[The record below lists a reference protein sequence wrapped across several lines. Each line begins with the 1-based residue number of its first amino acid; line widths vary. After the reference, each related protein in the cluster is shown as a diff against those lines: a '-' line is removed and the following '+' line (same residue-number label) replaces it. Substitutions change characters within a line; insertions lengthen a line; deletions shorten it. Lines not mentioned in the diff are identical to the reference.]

1 MSLAFSERPVTTG
14 APNHSVMDQPVRT
27 FNLGCDLDYMVNSPA
42 CFLLN
47 VEVARDERR
56 NIVSESLELNPDC
69 PVEKFELGDT
79 NDRIAR
85 FRVIPGSL
93 QVRYRGTIELAQS
106 VKPTEDLREVPV
118 HQLPPEVIR
127 YIFPSRYCQ
136 SDKLMRLAMH
146 LFGNEKPG
154 FERVTAI
161 CNWIY
166 DNVEYISGTTDAHT
180 SAIDTV
186 AERAGVCRDFAH
198 LGITFCRAL
207 NIPARFATGYAY
219 QLNPPDFHAFFEAFL
234 NDRWYAFD
242 PTRLAPQ
249 TGLVRIGSGT
259 DATRA
264 SFATIFG
271 GAVMTSMRVF
281 IYLEGGDTTDRPEY
295 VTCAVAT

>member
-1 MSLAFSERPVTTG
+1 
-14 APNHSVMDQPVRT
+14 MDPSTRT
-27 FNLGCDLDYMVNSPA
+27 FSLGCDLNYAVSGPA

-47 VEVARDERR
+47 VEVSRSERR
-56 NIVSESLELNPDC
+56 KILSESLKLNPPC
-69 PVEKFELGDT
+69 SIEKFELGDT
-79 NDRIAR
+79 HDRIAR
-85 FRVIPGSL
+85 FRVEPGNL
-93 QVRYRGTIELAQS
+93 HVHYRGRIELKQS
-106 VKPTEDLREVPV
+106 TQPVGGLCEVPV
-118 HQLPPEVIR
+118 DQLPPEVIR

-136 SDKLMRLAMH
+136 SDKLMRLSNH
-146 LFGNEKPG
+146 LFGNVNPG

-161 CNWIY
+161 CNWIFE
-166 DNVEYISGTTDAHT
+166 NVEYISGTTDAHT

-249 TGLVRIGSGT
+249 TGLVRIASGT

-271 GAVMTSMRVF
+271 AAVMTDMRVF
-281 IYLEGGDTTDRPEY
+281 IALEGRDTSNNPEY
-295 VTCAVAT
+295 

>member
-1 MSLAFSERPVTTG
+1 
-14 APNHSVMDQPVRT
+14 MDQPIRT
-27 FNLGCDLDYMVNSPA
+27 FNLGCDLEYVVNTPA

-47 VEVARDERR
+47 VEVARGERR
-56 NIVSESLELNPDC
+56 RILSESMDINPQSF
-69 PVEKFELGDT
+69 VERFELGDT
-79 NDRIAR
+79 SDRIVR
-85 FRVIPGSL
+85 FRADPGSL
-93 QVRYRGTIELAQS
+93 EIRYRGTIELAQS
-106 VKPTEDLREVPV
+106 VEPTGDRREVPV
-118 HQLPPEVIR
+118 HELPPEVIR

-146 LFGNEKPG
+146 LFGNENPG

-161 CNWIY
+161 CNWIFE
-166 DNVEYISGTTDAHT
+166 NVEYISGTTDAHT

-234 NDRWYAFD
+234 SDRWYAFD

-271 GAVMTSMRVF
+271 AAAMTNMRVF
-281 IYLEGGDTTDRPEY
+281 IELEGEDNASPEY
-295 VTCAVAT
+295 VTSAVAT

>member
-1 MSLAFSERPVTTG
+1 
-14 APNHSVMDQPVRT
+14 MDQAIRT
-27 FNLGCDLDYMVNSPA
+27 FNLGCDLDYTVNSPA

-47 VEVARDERR
+47 VEVARGERR
-56 NIVSESLELNPDC
+56 NILSESLDLNPPC
-69 PVEKFELGDT
+69 SVENFELGDT
-79 NDRIAR
+79 RDRIAR
-85 FRVIPGSL
+85 FRVDPGSL
-93 QVRYRGTIELAQS
+93 QIRYRGTIEL
-106 VKPTEDLREVPV
+106 KPGTEQTEGLREVPV
-118 HQLPPEVIR
+118 HELPPEVIR

-136 SDKLMRLAMH
+136 SDKLMRLAAH

-166 DNVEYISGTTDAHT
+166 ENVEYISGTTDAHT

-234 NDRWYAFD
+234 SNNWYAFD

-271 GAVMTSMRVF
+271 GAVMTNMRVF
-281 IYLEGGDTTDRPEY
+281 IDLEGNEQSNSGY
-295 VTCAVAT
+295 VTCAIAT